1 MENMR
6 KSLLMLALCLFPF
19 FAVSAQEPEEPD
31 VYEVIEKET
40 ERLSGLLDLED
51 WQVFYV
57 DSTLSYNIPMMQE
70 EIMKLQRARV
80 TNRALYVSIQDKWME
95 ETDRSYQKFF
105 TETQWQKYL
114 KSGAERAQRQRD
126 KRKGQN
132 EKSKNRK

>member
-6 KSLLMLALCLFPF
+6 KSLLVLALCVLPV
-19 FAVSAQEPEEPD
+19 FALSAQEQEEPD

-40 ERLSGLLDLED
+40 ERLTGLLDLED

-57 DSTLSYNIPMMQE
+57 DSTLAYNIPMMQQ

-80 TNRALYVSIQDKWME
+80 NNRSLYQSVQDKWME
-95 ETDRSYQKFF
+95 ATDRSYQKFF

-114 KSGAERAQRQRD
+114 KSGGERAQRQRD
-126 KRKGQN
+126 KRKGQAA
-132 EKSKNRK
+132 KKNK